1 MEVSSRHLRAFVTV
15 AKAMNFTRAAETLGI
30 SQPALSATI
39 QQLEDILA
47 ARLFDRAGRRMR
59 LTEVGRLYL
68 GIAQRLLYELDSSLG
83 VVRDLVEKRIG
94 KLHIA
99 ALPSAASEI
108 VAPALAQFSRTY
120 PQIQLTVRD
129 ALNAEVIERVRR
141 GEVDMGFGIPEGDS
155 PALDVATILQDRFVA
170 VLPAGHPLTQ
180 QAAVPW
186 AALRGLPLV
195 QVALGSNTRRV
206 VDRLLG
212 GADRGTGGRIEAQ
225 IVSTA
230 VGLVANGLGISVLSE
245 LSTAPFA
252 KLRVVETRPLIDPEV
267 SRPLSLIT
275 RKGQTLSPAAEAF
288 RNQLL
293 GPA

>member
-15 AKAMNFTRAAETLGI
+15 AEAMNFTRAAETLGI

-94 KLHIA
+94 KLHVA

-108 VAPALAQFSRTY
+108 VAPALAQFSQTY

-155 PALDVATILQDRFVA
+155 PALEVATILQDRFVA
-170 VLPAGHPLTQ
+170 VLPIGHPLTR

-195 QVALGSNTRRV
+195 QVAPGSNTRRV

-230 VGLVANGLGISVLSE
+230 VGLVANGLGVSVLSE
-245 LSTAPFA
+245 LSTVPFA

-293 GPA
+293 GSA